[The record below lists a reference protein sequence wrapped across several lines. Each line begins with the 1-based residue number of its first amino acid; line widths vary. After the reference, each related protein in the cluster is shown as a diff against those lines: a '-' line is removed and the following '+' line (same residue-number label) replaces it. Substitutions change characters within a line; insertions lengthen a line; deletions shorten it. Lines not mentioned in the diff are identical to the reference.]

1 MIQALNSKVTV
12 PKPSRRN
19 PFTEGGSAARQFDQM
34 LRLYAEGHQDLLRLG
49 PVRCMG
55 NNMAV
60 AFWRG
65 YDVFD
70 PVKVGFVTE
79 GEGAKQVGTRMDTT
93 QRGSGNQGHEFGTTL
108 GRADKEALV
117 EYLKTL

>member
-1 MIQALNSKVTV
+1 MTKGLSASVAV

-19 PFTEGGSAARQFDQM
+19 PFKAGGKAAILFDHM
-34 LRLYAEGHQDLLRLG
+34 LTLYAEGHRDLLRTG

-65 YDVFD
+65 YDSIPPHTIPKD
-70 PVKVGFVTE
+70 TPVWACYRAGQAQRLLDDEQDRYVPPKTNSIVQVE
-79 GEGAKQVGTRMDTT
+79 AHAGAPR
-93 QRGSGNQGHEFGTTL
+93 
-108 GRADKEALV
+108 
-117 EYLKTL
+117 

>member
-1 MIQALNSKVTV
+1 MIQALTSKVTV

-19 PFTEGGSAARQFDQM
+19 PFTEGGSAARQFHQM

-65 YDVFD
+65 YDSI
-70 PVKVGFVTE
+70 PPHTIPKNTPLWACYRAG
-79 GEGAKQVGTRMDTT
+79 QT
-93 QRGSGNQGHEFGTTL
+93 QRLLDDEQDRYVPPRTNSIVQV
-108 GRADKEALV
+108 EAHAGAPR
-117 EYLKTL
+117 

>member
-19 PFTEGGSAARQFDQM
+19 PVTEGGSAARQVYQM
-34 LRLYAEGHQDLLRLG
+34 LRLYAEGRQDLLRLG

-65 YDVFD
+65 YDSIPPHTIPQEHPPLGLLSGGAD
-70 PVKVGFVTE
+70 P
-79 GEGAKQVGTRMDTT
+79 AAA
-93 QRGSGNQGHEFGTTL
+93 
-108 GRADKEALV
+108 GR
-117 EYLKTL
+117 